1 MRGTISIPSGRALGL
16 ALRGTTDTGSVTGIG
31 INFED
36 RGDGTGRVVLIT
48 TPSSVA
54 YNQEGRTDS
63 WSHISGWVTGTT
75 KTIRVDLRGGVL
87 TVFVN
92 DTRILEVTYSAA
104 QMASFTGT
112 NLHVWASH
120 PSTSSIDNLE
130 VLTP

>member
-1 MRGTISIPSGRALGL
+1 M
-16 ALRGTTDTGSVTGIG
+16 
-31 INFED
+31 
-36 RGDGTGRVVLIT
+36 
-48 TPSSVA
+48 
-54 YNQEGRTDS
+54 
-63 WSHISGWVTGTT
+63 
-75 KTIRVDLRGGVL
+75 
-87 TVFVN
+87 FVN